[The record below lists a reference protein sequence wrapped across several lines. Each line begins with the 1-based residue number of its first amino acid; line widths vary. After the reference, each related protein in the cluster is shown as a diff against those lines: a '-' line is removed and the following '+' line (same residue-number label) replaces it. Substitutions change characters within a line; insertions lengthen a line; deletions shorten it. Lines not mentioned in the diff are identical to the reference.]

1 MHDQRRGPTN
11 VFRFVG
17 KVLAIIAV
25 AIAAFWVIGYL
36 FAFSMWAGFSSL
48 GIALIGLYAT
58 AHRWIPWL
66 PGVLVFGFMNSLLAL
81 ITHHAPTNQT
91 VSVSTAMAVLT
102 LAFYALGC
110 AVSCRLGKVSVLDR
124 CAWVVYLA
132 AMFSPMAFARSTSG
146 TVTPAVAWPLLV
158 GMTAIVI
165 SFVSHRIAHYSG
177 WLGHGKE

>member
-1 MHDQRRGPTN
+1 MHDKKRGPTN

-25 AIAAFWVIGYL
+25 VIAAFWVIGYL
-36 FAFSMWAGFSSL
+36 FAFSKWAGFSSL
-48 GIALIGLYAT
+48 GVVLIALYAT

-66 PGVLVFGFMNSLLAL
+66 PGVLVFGVINSLLAL

-91 VSVSTAMAVLT
+91 VSVSTALAALS

-110 AVSCRLGKVSVLDR
+110 AVSFRAEKVSVLDR
-124 CAWVVYLA
+124 CAWVVYLV
-132 AMFSPMAFARSTSG
+132 AMFLPAAFVTSTSG
-146 TVTPAVAWPLLV
+146 TVTPAIAWPLFV

-165 SFVSHRIAHYSG
+165 SFVSHRIGHHNG
-177 WLGHGKE
+177 QLGHRPY